1 MWIIFKNIFSNFW
14 DAPSWNRGRPDLT
27 HGCHGCHGSSPFQ
40 QIHQSPIC
48 TIKHHNR
55 SSASRGAATEKR
67 HAMCHGPKM
76 GLLMITMD
84 IYGLLWGISYNE
96 YVIKLPFTWLV
107 EQLVGRRATQRS
119 ASEAL
124 MMPLISW
131 KLNGSRCRCCG
142 TTETRWGFSQPNPQ
156 FGDLTFQWLP
166 KNSWLKSYIAIENGH
181 L

>member
-84 IYGLLWGISYNE
+84 IYELLWGISYNE

-107 EQLVGRRATQRS
+107 EQLVGRRATQHNHIWIKWAISFRS
-119 ASEAL
+119 LNDAADIVEAKWITL
-124 MMPLISW
+124 PMLWHDRNQMRI
-131 KLNGSRCRCCG
+131 
-142 TTETRWGFSQPNPQ
+142 QPTQPAVRGPDLSVTPQ
-156 FGDLTFQWLP
+156 
-166 KNSWLKSYIAIENGH
+166 E
-181 L
+181 